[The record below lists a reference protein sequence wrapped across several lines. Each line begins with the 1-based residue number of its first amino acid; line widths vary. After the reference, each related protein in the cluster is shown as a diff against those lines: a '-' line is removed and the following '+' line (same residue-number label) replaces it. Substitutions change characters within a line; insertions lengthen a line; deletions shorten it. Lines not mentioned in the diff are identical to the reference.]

1 VVVTVPQPLSAR
13 AESAVVFLQKEIGG
27 QQHVVR
33 QYTNFEERAF
43 DSLQQEIQVQLFSVY
58 LISSGSVPVALKHL
72 TPHSRIRSAGSR
84 LRAHVGNVGV
94 GSMFHD
100 LRHVLLEYF

>member
-33 QYTNFEERAF
+33 QYTNFE
-43 DSLQQEIQVQLFSVY
+43 
-58 LISSGSVPVALKHL
+58 
-72 TPHSRIRSAGSR
+72 
-84 LRAHVGNVGV
+84 
-94 GSMFHD
+94 
-100 LRHVLLEYF
+100 